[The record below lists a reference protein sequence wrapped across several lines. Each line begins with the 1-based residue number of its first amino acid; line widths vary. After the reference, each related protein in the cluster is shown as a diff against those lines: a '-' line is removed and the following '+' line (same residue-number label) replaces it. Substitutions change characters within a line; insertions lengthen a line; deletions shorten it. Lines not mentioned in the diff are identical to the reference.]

1 MMKSSVTI
9 AGILVSVLLG
19 ISHFETVNLSLW
31 NRAEIH
37 VLGDGAGEHLWSVV
51 ASSGT
56 ADGVLTGTLFPCL
69 GAGKV
74 EPTHRLTKELTHTLV
89 EDVVDGYGCRCGIGQ
104 FLAIVSH
111 LLTVAVVVPTPL
123 SCTGTENVHEFAGT
137 VTALRGSALNGCLG
151 CNEVKF

>member
-56 ADGVLTGTLFPCL
+56 ADGVLTGTFLPCL

-74 EPTHRLTKELTHTLV
+74 EPTHRLTKELSHTLV
-89 EDVVDGYGCRCGIGQ
+89 EDVVDGYSQPPSHSCRCCSNAT
-104 FLAIVSH
+104 FLHGHGERSRV
-111 LLTVAVVVPTPL
+111 
-123 SCTGTENVHEFAGT
+123 
-137 VTALRGSALNGCLG
+137 RGH
-151 CNEVKF
+151 CNRLAWKRP